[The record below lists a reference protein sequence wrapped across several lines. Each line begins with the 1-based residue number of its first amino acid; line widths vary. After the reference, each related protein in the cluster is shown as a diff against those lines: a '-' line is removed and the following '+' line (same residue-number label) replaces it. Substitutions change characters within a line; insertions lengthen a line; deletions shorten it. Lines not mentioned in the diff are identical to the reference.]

1 MASPFGRALDSVI
14 GVFAPKAQLER
25 TKARLQ
31 TAHLMNYDGA
41 TRGRRADGIKA
52 PATDGDAAAYGQRP
66 RLRNVSRDMIRNHP
80 YAARARDVVVA
91 NVVGTGIVWSVE
103 HEDEKKREQ
112 IAEVL
117 KAHLNTPAIDARG
130 ECDLWE
136 MQAVV
141 MSAVFSDGEVLARR
155 RVRSNQFGRNLG
167 LGFQIEL
174 LEADHLDTTIQ
185 SNGANEVIEG
195 VEYSPIGDIEAY
207 WLYRRHPGSASTKQD
222 FVSERV
228 SWRDVL
234 HVRRFDRPGQLRG
247 VPWLAPVI
255 LSMSDLSTYQEA
267 QILKQKMAAM
277 VAGVVS
283 YDEADATVAKQ
294 AKGEQRGLEDL
305 SPGSLVWAP
314 DGATVTWTNPP
325 RVDGF
330 SDFMAQG
337 LTAMAMGIGLSY
349 EALSGDLSRVNFSSG
364 RMGRMEMDKNI
375 EMWQRNLM
383 IGQFCVGV
391 ARWIEEA
398 WRLQSVLPSERF
410 KLDWTAPRRALID
423 PVREIAALLDAV
435 DGGLL
440 SLSRAQRSLGLDPE
454 TIRRERAED
463 EAAEAKLP
471 AARRTAGI
479 IETDKITGE
488 NQ

>member
-1 MASPFGRALDSVI
+1 MSGGFARALDRAI
-14 GVFAPKAQLER
+14 GVFSPQAEANR
-25 TKARLQ
+25 TRARLQ
-31 TAHLMNYDGA
+31 TEHMMNYDGA
-41 TRGRRADGIKA
+41 TKGKRAGGLKA
-52 PATDGDAAAYGQRP
+52 AATDADAAALGSRS

-91 NVVGTGIVWSVE
+91 NVVGTGVVWSVR
-103 HEDEKKREQ
+103 HDDEALRAQ
-112 IAEVL
+112 IGNVL
-117 KAHLNTPAIDARG
+117 RAHLDTPAIDARG
-130 ECDLWE
+130 ECDLSE

-155 RVRSNQFGRNLG
+155 RVRTNQFGRDLG

-174 LEADHLDTTIQ
+174 LEADHLDTTRQ
-185 SNGANEVIEG
+185 FNGANEVIEG

-207 WLYRRHPGSASTKQD
+207 WLYRRHPGSASTRHD
-222 FVSERV
+222 LTSERV

-255 LSMSDLSTYQEA
+255 LSMADLTTYQEA

-277 VAGVVS
+277 LAGVVS
-283 YDEADATVAKQ
+283 YDETNGDPKKQ
-294 AKGEQRGLEDL
+294 AQGLENL
-305 SPGSLVWAP
+305 APGSLVFAP
-314 DGATVTWTNPP
+314 EGSTVSWTNPP
-325 RVDGF
+325 QVDGYT
-330 SDFMAQG
+330 DFMAQG
-337 LTAMAMGIGLSY
+337 LTAFAMGIGLSY

-375 EMWQRNLM
+375 EMWQRNLI
-383 IGQFCVGV
+383 IGQFCEGV
-391 ARWIEEA
+391 ARWVAEA
-398 WRLQSVLPSERF
+398 WRLQSVLPREVFS
-410 KLDWTAPRRALID
+410 LDWTAPRRALID
-423 PVREIAALLDAV
+423 PVREISAMLDAV
-435 DGGLL
+435 DGGLT

-463 EAAEAKLP
+463 AAAAVP
-471 AARRTAGI
+471 ASRRTATI
-479 IETDKITGE
+479 VEADAITGE